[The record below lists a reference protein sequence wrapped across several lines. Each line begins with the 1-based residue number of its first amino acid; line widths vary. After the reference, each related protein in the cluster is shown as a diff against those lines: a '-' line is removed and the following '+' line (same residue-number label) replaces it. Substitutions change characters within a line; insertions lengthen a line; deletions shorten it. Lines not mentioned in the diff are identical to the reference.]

1 MTTADW
7 EWVVCPEWA
16 SEMRDRTRCEF
27 VNVPEPHRP
36 VNGATFGEPNGR
48 DLSRGP
54 PLIHSQA
61 GSFCQESPNSYN
73 QEDYEYPRISQN
85 IPPARYGFMG

>member
-1 MTTADW
+1 M
-7 EWVVCPEWA
+7 CPEWA

-61 GSFCQESPNSYN
+61 GGRTDRMTRRRALIWDGAMQRLSRALTSGDFLL
-73 QEDYEYPRISQN
+73 
-85 IPPARYGFMG
+85 